1 MLAFLCVAVRSSGE
15 FGVQAG
21 RIYHWLNP
29 ETTTFP
35 ARLFRVLH
43 HALVVGGL
51 AAVVMDSVPDVHA
64 KLAITLGIV
73 FWTGLGFF
81 AIEYALRLWSASE
94 APWAPAGRPWK
105 ARMHWMRSAGGVID
119 ALALLPIV
127 AYPAGLP
134 SPLPHVLGAFWILK
148 FGRYSEGMAL
158 VGRVLRNARAP
169 MESLFLAFL
178 VVLLLAATLEYLA
191 ERGEPDTKFTS
202 VPASLWWAVVTLTTT
217 GYGDVVPQTFPGRVI
232 AGMVMICGIAVFAFM
247 AGILANSFAEEMH
260 RRQFLRTWDLVAR
273 VPFFQ
278 SVGAA
283 TIAEVA
289 KLLRPHD
296 VPAGAVVARRGAA
309 GDCMYFIA
317 SGEVAIE
324 IDPQPIVLGAGQFFG
339 EIALITG
346 SRRSATVLAR
356 TRCELLLLD
365 IADFRRLAAQQP
377 ELARVIDEE
386 ARRRMGTAAS
396 MGVVTSSAT

>member
-1 MLAFLCVAVRSSGE
+1 VL
-15 FGVQAG
+15 AG

-29 ETTTFP
+29 ETTVFP

-43 HALVVGGL
+43 HTLVALGL
-51 AAVVMDSVPDVHA
+51 VAVVMDSVADLDA
-64 KLAITLGIV
+64 KFGLALDIV
-73 FWTGLGFF
+73 FRVAIAAF
-81 AIEYALRLWSASE
+81 ALEYALRFWAAYE

-105 ARMHWMRSAGGVID
+105 ARWHWFISATGLID
-119 ALALLPIV
+119 LLALAPIV
-127 AYPAGLP
+127 GIVVGSPE
-134 SPLPHVLGAFWILK
+134 PLPHVLGTFWILK
-148 FGRYSEGMAL
+148 LGRYSEGMAL
-158 VGRVLRNARAP
+158 VGRVLRNARGP

-178 VVLLLAATLEYLA
+178 VVLLLAATLGYLA
-191 ERGEPDTKFTS
+191 ERDQPNTAFTS
-202 VPASLWWAVVTLTTT
+202 IPASLWWAVVTLTTT
-217 GYGDVVPQTFPGRVI
+217 GYGDVVPQTVFGRFV
-232 AGMVMICGIAVFAFM
+232 AGVVMICGIAVFAFM
-247 AGILANSFAEEMH
+247 AGILANSFSEEMH

-317 SGEVAIE
+317 SGEVTIE
-324 IDPQPIVLGAGQFFG
+324 IEPQAIVLGPGQFFG

-377 ELARVIDEE
+377 ELARVIDDE
-386 ARRRMGTAAS
+386 ARRRMGMTAQ
-396 MGVVTSSAT
+396 MGIAAPSEG

>member
-1 MLAFLCVAVRSSGE
+1 VL
-15 FGVQAG
+15 AG

-29 ETTTFP
+29 DTTTFP
-35 ARLFRVLH
+35 ARCFRAIH
-43 HALVVGGL
+43 HTLVAAGL
-51 AAVVMDSVPDVHA
+51 AAVVMDTVAKVHA
-64 KLAITLGIV
+64 KLAVALDAIFLIA
-73 FWTGLGFF
+73 LAFF
-81 AIEYALRLWSASE
+81 AIEYAARVWVAAG

-105 ARMHWMRSAGGVID
+105 ARGHWAKSAGGVID
-119 ALALLPIV
+119 LISLLPI
-127 AYPAGLP
+127 AAMLAGLP
-134 SPLPHVLGAFWILK
+134 PPLPHALSAVWIFK

-169 MESLFLAFL
+169 IESLLLAFL
-178 VVLLLAATLEYLA
+178 VVLLLAATLGYLA
-191 ERGEPDTKFTS
+191 ERNQPDTAFTS
-202 VPASLWWAVVTLTTT
+202 IPASLWWAVVTLTTT
-217 GYGDVVPQTFPGRVI
+217 GYGDVVPQTVLGRVI
-232 AGMVMICGIAVFAFM
+232 AGMVMICGIGVFAFM
-247 AGILANSFAEEMH
+247 AGILANSFSEEMH

-289 KLLRPHD
+289 KLLRPQE
-296 VPAGAVVARRGAA
+296 VPAGAIVARRGAA

-324 IDPQPIVLGAGQFFG
+324 IDPQPVILGAGQFFG

-386 ARRRMGTAAS
+386 ARRRMG
-396 MGVVTSSAT
+396 MSATMGIVAPTES

>member
-1 MLAFLCVAVRSSGE
+1 ML
-15 FGVQAG
+15 AG
-21 RIYHWLNP
+21 RIYHWLSP
-29 ETTTFP
+29 ETATTP
-35 ARLFRVLH
+35 ARLFRAAH
-43 HALVVGGL
+43 HTLVGAGL
-51 AAVVMDSVPDVHA
+51 VAVVSDTVEPMHA
-64 KLAITLGIV
+64 KAATALDIV
-73 FWTGLGFF
+73 FWVALAFF
-81 AIEYALRLWSASE
+81 TIEYVLRLWTVSE
-94 APWAPAGRPWK
+94 APWAPVSRPWI
-105 ARMHWMRSAGGVID
+105 ARWHWMRGSAAVID
-119 ALALLPIV
+119 LIALLPLVCLV
-127 AYPAGLP
+127 AGMPEPMARI
-134 SPLPHVLGAFWILK
+134 LGAFWILK
-148 FGRYSEGMAL
+148 FGRYSEGMAM

-178 VVLLLAATLEYLA
+178 VVLLLAATLGYLA
-191 ERGEPDTKFTS
+191 ERDQPNTAFTS
-202 VPASLWWAVVTLTTT
+202 IPASLWWAVVTLTTT
-217 GYGDVVPQTFPGRVI
+217 GYGDVVPQTVLGRFI

-289 KLLRPHD
+289 KLLRPQEI
-296 VPAGAVVARRGAA
+296 PPGAIVARRGAA

-324 IDPQPIVLGAGQFFG
+324 IEPQPIVLGAGQFFG

-346 SRRSATVLAR
+346 SRRSATVVAR

-377 ELARVIDEE
+377 DLARVIDEE
-386 ARRRMGTAAS
+386 ARRRMGVAPQINVAAPTD
-396 MGVVTSSAT
+396 G

>member
-1 MLAFLCVAVRSSGE
+1 ML
-15 FGVQAG
+15 AG
-21 RIYHWLNP
+21 RIYHWLSP
-29 ETTTFP
+29 ETATTP
-35 ARLFRVLH
+35 ARLIRAAH
-43 HALVVGGL
+43 HILVGAGL
-51 AAVVMDSVPDVHA
+51 VAVVSDTVEPMHA
-64 KLAITLGIV
+64 RAATALDMV
-73 FWTGLGFF
+73 FWVALAFF
-81 AIEYALRLWSASE
+81 TIEYGLRLWTVSE
-94 APWAPAGRPWK
+94 APWAPVSRPWI
-105 ARMHWMRSAGGVID
+105 ARWHWMRGPAAVID
-119 ALALLPIV
+119 LIALLPLVCLV
-127 AYPAGLP
+127 AGMPEPMARI
-134 SPLPHVLGAFWILK
+134 LGAFWILK
-148 FGRYSEGMAL
+148 FGRYSEGMAM

-178 VVLLLAATLEYLA
+178 VVLLLAATLGYLA
-191 ERGEPDTKFTS
+191 ERNQPNTAFTS
-202 VPASLWWAVVTLTTT
+202 IPASLWWAVVTLTTT
-217 GYGDVVPQTFPGRVI
+217 GYGDVVPQTVLGRFI

-289 KLLRPHD
+289 KLLRPQEI
-296 VPAGAVVARRGAA
+296 PPGAIVARRGAA

-324 IDPQPIVLGAGQFFG
+324 IEPQPIVLGAGQFFG

-346 SRRSATVLAR
+346 SRRSATVVAR

-377 ELARVIDEE
+377 DLARVIDEE
-386 ARRRMGTAAS
+386 ARRRMGVAPQMNVAAPTD
-396 MGVVTSSAT
+396 G

>member
-1 MLAFLCVAVRSSGE
+1 MLAFLHAQAAPQGGSVL
-15 FGVQAG
+15 AG
-21 RIYHWLNP
+21 RIYHWLSP
-29 ETTTFP
+29 ETATTP
-35 ARLFRVLH
+35 ARLFRAAH
-43 HALVVGGL
+43 HILVGAGL
-51 AAVVMDSVPDVHA
+51 VAVVSDTVEPMHA
-64 KLAITLGIV
+64 RAATALDMV
-73 FWTGLGFF
+73 FWVALAFF
-81 AIEYALRLWSASE
+81 TIEYGLRLWTVAE
-94 APWAPAGRPWK
+94 APWAPVSRPWI
-105 ARMHWMRSAGGVID
+105 ARWHWMRSPAAVID
-119 ALALLPIV
+119 LIALLPLVCLV
-127 AYPAGLP
+127 AGMPEPMARI
-134 SPLPHVLGAFWILK
+134 LGAFWILK
-148 FGRYSEGMAL
+148 FGRYSEGMAM

-178 VVLLLAATLEYLA
+178 VVLLLAATLGYLA
-191 ERGEPDTKFTS
+191 ERDQPNTAFTS
-202 VPASLWWAVVTLTTT
+202 IPASLWWAVVTLTTT
-217 GYGDVVPQTFPGRVI
+217 GYGDVVPQTVLGRFI

-289 KLLRPHD
+289 KLLRPQEI
-296 VPAGAVVARRGAA
+296 PPGAIVARRGAA

-324 IDPQPIVLGAGQFFG
+324 IEPQPIVLGAGQFFG

-346 SRRSATVLAR
+346 SRRSATVVAR

-377 ELARVIDEE
+377 DLARVIDEE
-386 ARRRMGTAAS
+386 ARRRMGVAPQVNVAAPTD
-396 MGVVTSSAT
+396 G

>member
-1 MLAFLCVAVRSSGE
+1 MLAGL
-15 FGVQAG
+15 
-21 RIYHWLNP
+21 IYHWLNP
-29 ETTTFP
+29 ETTAAP
-35 ARLFRVLH
+35 ARLFRALH
-43 HALVVGGL
+43 HLLAAIGL
-51 AAVVMDSVPDVHA
+51 AAVVMDTVGNTHA
-64 KLAITLGIV
+64 RLGRFLDAIFLIV
-73 FWTGLGFF
+73 LVFF
-81 AIEYALRLWSASE
+81 ALEYALRFWSASQ
-94 APWAPAGRPWK
+94 APWAPAHRPWK
-105 ARMHWMRSAGGVID
+105 ARGHWMKSAGAVID
-119 ALALLPIV
+119 LIALLPLV
-127 AYPAGLP
+127 ALLMGLP
-134 SPLPHVLGAFWILK
+134 PPLPHVLGAFWILK
-148 FGRYSEGMAL
+148 FGRYSDGMAL
-158 VGRVLRNARAP
+158 VGRVLRNARGP
-169 MESLFLAFL
+169 MESLLLAFL
-178 VVLLLAATLEYLA
+178 VVLLLAATLGYLA
-191 ERGEPDTKFTS
+191 ERGQSETAFTS
-202 VPASLWWAVVTLTTT
+202 IPAALWWAVVTLTTT
-217 GYGDVVPQTFPGRVI
+217 GYGDVVPQTVLGRLI
-232 AGMVMICGIAVFAFM
+232 AGLVMICGIAVFAFM

-289 KLLRPHD
+289 KLLRPHE
-296 VPAGAVVARRGAA
+296 VPAGAIVARRGAA

-324 IDPQPIVLGAGQFFG
+324 IEPPIILGAGQFFG

-386 ARRRMGTAAS
+386 ARRRMGMSPTI
-396 MGVVTSSAT
+396 GVVAPSPS